1 MDLFF
6 EKLAKCLLCFEPKAE
21 EHYFC
26 LDTTIN
32 NDYTVCH
39 DGCIIS
45 QYNALNY
52 QPTDTD
58 SFTLEFIHL

>member
-1 MDLFF
+1 MSVMLT
-6 EKLAKCLLCFEPKAE
+6 KS
-21 EHYFC
+21 YFC